1 MSRDNYCPAIAESIS
16 WPGPCIDSENNS
28 ENYPETHKD
37 EICDNDLHVK
47 ISGHLRKIWSPISSS
62 CRKNAMNFYDSLQ
75 LLRASSLAK
84 EIFMASPVV
93 YLLGV
98 FENVVIT
105 QKKQETIMKNK

>member
-1 MSRDNYCPAIAESIS
+1 
-16 WPGPCIDSENNS
+16 
-28 ENYPETHKD
+28 
-37 EICDNDLHVK
+37 
-47 ISGHLRKIWSPISSS
+47 
-62 CRKNAMNFYDSLQ
+62 MNLYDSLQ

-105 QKKQETIMKNK
+105 LKKQETIMKNK

>member
-1 MSRDNYCPAIAESIS
+1 MIYLWKYLDN
-16 WPGPCIDSENNS
+16 
-28 ENYPETHKD
+28 
-37 EICDNDLHVK
+37 
-47 ISGHLRKIWSPISSS
+47 LRKMWSPISSS
-62 CRKNAMNFYDSLQ
+62 CRKNAMNLYDSLQ

-105 QKKQETIMKNK
+105 LKKQETIMKNK